1 MPRSEIGNLLRA
13 WRAKQHCRCA
23 QISLNSTQGSSI
35 YSYINEIFANK
46 PHTSARDLCVALSNH
61 YTHRLLSI
69 DARDERVY
77 KHIKSTIL
85 WFVLVHIFAV
95 VYKFMYHGCTL
106 LAHALCRP
114 RGASILTR
122 TRCISRRYAQHLECG
137 NNVPNATPYTRY
149 NSQHG
154 LSAFRMCGRQIRSAE
169 WCRWLNYYMC
179 EYYCA

>member
-23 QISLNSTQGSSI
+23 QISLNSTQGSI

-95 VYKFMYHGCTL
+95 VYKVFIFVWSCTMDARCWHML
-106 LAHALCRP
+106 CVVHAVRAYWRARDVFRDDMRNTWNVEIMCQMP
-114 RGASILTR
+114 HHTR
-122 TRCISRRYAQHLECG
+122 AITH
-137 NNVPNATPYTRY
+137 N
-149 NSQHG
+149 
-154 LSAFRMCGRQIRSAE
+154 MD
-169 WCRWLNYYMC
+169 
-179 EYYCA
+179 